1 MAYGYGTFTNT
12 GSGAVA
18 AFGQNA
24 TNDGPAVES
33 TGVPTGENSTD
44 EFSGAVD
51 GPSTNEELLDPK
63 ASRMAN
69 AGLNDG
75 AENSAV
81 DVNEEPVVI
90 AGASNAGVLSSVD
103 DWRVRISLPSGN
115 KIFYKDTGRNYLLK
129 PLQRSGIDGVI
140 FPYTPQIQITHSARY
155 SEQGLIHS
163 NFKSYFYEGSDVSAI
178 AITGDF
184 TAQNQYEADYVMAAV
199 HFFRACTKM
208 FFGPG
213 PDAGTPPP
221 IVFLDGYGENYLPHV
236 SCVVTQFQHS
246 MPQDCDYILSGY
258 GDRVPTVSS
267 MTVTLQPV
275 YSRQRLHDEFDLHE
289 YAQGKAGSRR
299 SPRGGFL

>member
-1 MAYGYGTFTNT
+1 MAYGYGTTTNT
-12 GSGAVA
+12 DAGAVA
-18 AFGQNA
+18 AFGQTA
-24 TNDGPAVES
+24 PNDGPAIDAPLDIEQ
-33 TGVPTGENSTD
+33 D
-44 EFSGAVD
+44 AFSDLASD
-51 GPSTNEELLDPK
+51 GPSTNEELLDPS
-63 ASRMAN
+63 AARMAN

-75 AENSAV
+75 AENSSVSA
-81 DVNEEPVVI
+81 DEEPTVLP
-90 AGASNAGVLSSVD
+90 GESSSGVLSSVD

-115 KIFYKDTGRNYLLK
+115 KIFYKDTAKNYLLK

-140 FPYTPQIQITHSARY
+140 FPYTPQVQITHSARY

-178 AITGDF
+178 AITGEF
-184 TAQNQYEADYVMAAV
+184 SAQNQFEADYVMAAV

-258 GDRVPTVSS
+258 GDRVPTMSS

-275 YSRQRLHDEFDLHE
+275 YSRKRLHDEFDLHE
-289 YAQGKAGSRR
+289 YAQGRAGTRR